1 MELQPVDR
9 TMELER
15 YKPGLVPVD
24 IAVQHRTMVLE
35 HCKRAGPAVARNL
48 AVPVVRIVEERH
60 RMMTVEIHKIA
71 ELVESIEWVR
81 ELRDDRDDDRDGE
94 HRHVIGQQLAD
105 VLDERNR
112 LLVLD
117 RWIVM
122 FYQTV

>member
-15 YKPGLVPVD
+15 YKPGPVPVD
-24 IAVQHRTMVLE
+24 IVVQHRTMVLE

-60 RMMTVEIHKIA
+60 RTTVEIHKIA
-71 ELVESIEWVR
+71 ELVESIEWVP